1 MCYNCGCH
9 IPDDDMG
16 HPDNITTDTFKALGK
31 KVGKKEPETRQW
43 VFDYLEAQ
51 NNDPEASKNS
61 DIEEMFVKASK
72 AWGQGVKE
80 AKKQTFNMLKSEM

>member
-16 HPDNITTDTFKALGK
+16 HPDNITISTFKSLGK

-43 VFDYLEAQ
+43 VFEYLEDQ
-51 NNDPEASKNS
+51 IKNPDVS
-61 DIEEMFVKASK
+61 ENGDIEEMFVKASK
-72 AWGQGVKE
+72 AWGQTVKD
-80 AKKQTFNMLKSEM
+80 AKKQTYNILKSEI

>member
-31 KVGKKEPETRQW
+31 KLGKKEPEVRQW
-43 VFDYLEAQ
+43 VFDYLEEQ
-51 NNDPEASKNS
+51 MKNP
-61 DIEEMFVKASK
+61 DTHKHVDLEEMFKKASK
-72 AWGQGVKE
+72 AWGQSIPD
-80 AKKQTFNMLKSEM
+80 AKKQTYKLIKNEL

>member
-16 HPDNITTDTFKALGK
+16 HPDNITTDTFKAFGK
-31 KVGKKEPETRQW
+31 KVSKKEPEARQW
-43 VFDYLEAQ
+43 VYEYLEAQ
-51 NNDPEASKNS
+51 MNDPKAPKNK
-61 DIEEMFVKASK
+61 DIEEMFLKASK
-72 AWGQGVKE
+72 AWGQSIPD